1 MPTDTRQSMVL
12 AAVELLRERGVDGVT
27 LDDVLS
33 RSGAPRGSIYH
44 HFPSG
49 RAQIIDE
56 AAQLSGDAISRL
68 IANAAENGPAAVVDA
83 FTAFWRKLLRQ
94 SNFAA
99 GCPVVSIA
107 VSAPP
112 DSALAQHANQI
123 FRTWH
128 QLVTDCLMADGLDTA
143 VARRLATMALG
154 AIEGAI
160 TMCRATSSLQPLED
174 VNAELKL
181 LLAARALFAAEP
193 AAETPGSQGKRTT
206 RTARKGS

>member
-1 MPTDTRQSMVL
+1 MPPDTRQSMVL

-44 HFPSG
+44 HFPNG
-49 RAQIIDE
+49 RAQIVDE
-56 AAQLSGDAISRL
+56 AAQLSGDAISAL
-68 IANAAENGPAAVVDA
+68 IAKAAPRGAAAIIDA
-83 FTAFWRKLLRQ
+83 VTDFWRKLLRK

-99 GCPVVSIA
+99 SCPVVSIA

-112 DSALAQHANQI
+112 DSTLAQHANQI
-123 FRTWH
+123 FRSWH
-128 QLVTDCLMADGLDTA
+128 GLVTDSLTAEGLDVVA
-143 VARRLATMALG
+143 ARRLATMSLG

-160 TMCRATSSLQPLED
+160 TMCRATSSLQPLDD

-181 LLAARALFAAEP
+181 LLAARTLFAVGAP
-193 AAETPGSQGKRTT
+193 TP
-206 RTARKGS
+206 KGS

>member
-1 MPTDTRQSMVL
+1 MPPDTRQSMVL

-44 HFPSG
+44 HFPDG

-68 IANAAENGPAAVVDA
+68 IAKAAPDGPAAVVDA
-83 FTAFWRKLLRQ
+83 VTGFWRKLLRQ
-94 SNFAA
+94 HKFAV

-107 VSAPP
+107 VSAAPG
-112 DSALAQHANQI
+112 SALALHANQI

-128 QLVTDCLMADGLDTA
+128 QLVTDCLVAAGVGTV
-143 VARRLATMALG
+143 VARRLATMSLG

-160 TMCRATSSLQPLED
+160 TMCRATSSLQPLDD

-181 LLAARALFAAEP
+181 LLAARTLFAAGVS
-193 AAETPGSQGKRTT
+193 TP
-206 RTARKGS
+206 KGS

>member
-1 MPTDTRQSMVL
+1 MPPDTRQSMVL

-27 LDDVLS
+27 LDDVLG

-44 HFPSG
+44 HFPNG

-68 IANAAENGPAAVVDA
+68 ISKAAADGPAAVVDA

-94 SNFAA
+94 SDFAV

-107 VSAPP
+107 VSAAPG
-112 DSALAQHANQI
+112 SALAEHANQI

-128 QLVTDCLMADGLDTA
+128 QLLTDCLTADGLDTA
-143 VARRLATMALG
+143 VARRLATMSLG

-160 TMCRATSSLQPLED
+160 TMCRATSSLQPLDD

-181 LLAARALFAAEP
+181 LLAARTLFAAG
-193 AAETPGSQGKRTT
+193 ASTP
-206 RTARKGS
+206 KGS

>member
-1 MPTDTRQSMVL
+1 MPPDTRQAMVL

-27 LDDVLS
+27 LDDVLG

-44 HFPSG
+44 HFPGG

-68 IANAAENGPAAVVDA
+68 ISDAADRGPVAVVDA
-83 FTAFWRKLLRQ
+83 VTMFWRKLLQ
-94 SNFAA
+94 KNNFAV

-107 VSAPP
+107 VSAAP
-112 DSALAQHANQI
+112 DTALAQHAGQI

-128 QLVTDCLMADGLDTA
+128 QLVTDCLVADGLDTA
-143 VARRLATMALG
+143 AARRLATMSLG

-160 TMCRATSSLQPLED
+160 TMCRATASPQPLDD

-181 LLAARALFAAEP
+181 LLAARALFAAG
-193 AAETPGSQGKRTT
+193 AGTP
-206 RTARKGS
+206 KGS

>member
-1 MPTDTRQSMVL
+1 MPPDTRQSMVL

-27 LDDVLS
+27 LEDVLS

-44 HFPSG
+44 HFPGG

-68 IANAAENGPAAVVDA
+68 IADAADRGPAAVVDEL
-83 FTAFWRKLLRQ
+83 TTFWRKLLRKHK
-94 SNFAA
+94 FGV

-107 VSAPP
+107 VSAAP
-112 DSALAQHANQI
+112 DSELARHANQI

-128 QLVTDCLMADGLDTA
+128 GLITDCLTADGLDTA
-143 VARRLATMALG
+143 AARRLATMSLG

-160 TMCRATSSLQPLED
+160 TMCRATSSPQPLDD

-181 LLAARALFAAEP
+181 LLAARTLFAAGAP
-193 AAETPGSQGKRTT
+193 TP
-206 RTARKGS
+206 KGN

>member
-1 MPTDTRQSMVL
+1 MPPDTRQSMVL

-44 HFPSG
+44 HFPGG
-49 RAQIIDE
+49 RAQIIEE
-56 AAQLSGDAISRL
+56 AAQLSGDAITRL
-68 IANAAENGPAAVVDA
+68 IANAADRGPAAVVDA
-83 FTAFWRKLLRQ
+83 ITRFWRKLLHK
-94 SNFAA
+94 NKFTV

-112 DSALAQHANQI
+112 DSVLAQHANQI

-128 QLVTDCLMADGLDTA
+128 GLVTDCLTADGLDTA
-143 VARRLATMALG
+143 VARRLATMSLG

-160 TMCRATSSLQPLED
+160 TMCRATSSLQPLDD

-181 LLAARALFAAEP
+181 LLAARTLFAADAP
-193 AAETPGSQGKRTT
+193 TP
-206 RTARKGS
+206 KGS

>member
-1 MPTDTRQSMVL
+1 MPPDTRQSMVL

-27 LDDVLS
+27 LEDVLG

-44 HFPSG
+44 HFPGG

-68 IANAAENGPAAVVDA
+68 ISRSAPAGPAAVIDA
-83 FTAFWRKLLRQ
+83 VTGFWRKLLRQ
-94 SNFAA
+94 HNFSV

-107 VSAPP
+107 VSAAP
-112 DSALAQHANQI
+112 DTALAQHASLI

-128 QLVTDCLMADGLDTA
+128 QLVTDCLVADGLDTA
-143 VARRLATMALG
+143 AARRLATMSLG

-160 TMCRATSSLQPLED
+160 TMCRATASPQPLDD

-181 LLAARALFAAEP
+181 LLAARALFAAG
-193 AAETPGSQGKRTT
+193 ASTP
-206 RTARKGS
+206 KGS

>member
-1 MPTDTRQSMVL
+1 MPPDTRQSMVL
-12 AAVELLRERGVDGVT
+12 AAVELLRERGADGVT
-27 LDDVLS
+27 LDDVLN

-44 HFPSG
+44 HFPNG

-68 IANAAENGPAAVVDA
+68 ISNAADGGPTAVVDA
-83 FTAFWRKLLRQ
+83 LTAFWRKLLRE

-112 DSALAQHANQI
+112 ESPLAQHANQI

-128 QLVTDCLMADGLDTA
+128 QLVTDCLKAEGLDTA
-143 VARRLATMALG
+143 VARRLATMSLG

-174 VNAELKL
+174 VEAELKL
-181 LLAARALFAAEP
+181 LLAARTLFAAVP
-193 AAETPGSQGKRTT
+193 AS
-206 RTARKGS
+206 

>member
-1 MPTDTRQSMVL
+1 MPPDTRQSMVL

-44 HFPSG
+44 HFPDG

-68 IANAAENGPAAVVDA
+68 ISKAAPDGPAAVVDA
-83 FTAFWRKLLRQ
+83 VTGFWRKLLRQ
-94 SNFAA
+94 NKFAV

-107 VSAPP
+107 VSAAPG
-112 DSALAQHANQI
+112 SALAQHANQI

-128 QLVTDCLMADGLDTA
+128 QLVTDCLVADGVGTV
-143 VARRLATMALG
+143 VARRLATMSLG

-160 TMCRATSSLQPLED
+160 TMCRATSSLQPLDD

-181 LLAARALFAAEP
+181 LLAARTLFAAG
-193 AAETPGSQGKRTT
+193 ATTP
-206 RTARKGS
+206 KGS

>member
-68 IANAAENGPAAVVDA
+68 ISNAAHSGPAAVVDA
-83 FTAFWRKLLRQ
+83 VTAFWRKLLRQ

-128 QLVTDCLMADGLDTA
+128 QLVTDCLTADGLDTA
-143 VARRLATMALG
+143 VARRLATTSLG

-174 VNAELKL
+174 VNTELKV
-181 LLAARALFAAEP
+181 LLAARTLFAAEP
-193 AAETPGSQGKRTT
+193 AAETVGRPAKRTS
-206 RTARKGS
+206 RKGS

>member
-49 RAQIIDE
+49 RAQIIEE

-68 IANAAENGPAAVVDA
+68 ISNAAPSGPAAVVDA

-94 SNFAA
+94 SDFAA

-112 DSALAQHANQI
+112 DSALAQHSNQI

-128 QLVTDCLMADGLDTA
+128 ELVTDCLTADGLDTA
-143 VARRLATMALG
+143 VARRLATTSLG

-174 VNAELKL
+174 VNTELKV
-181 LLAARALFAAEP
+181 LLAARTLFAAEP
-193 AAETPGSQGKRTT
+193 AAETVGRPAK

>member
-1 MPTDTRQSMVL
+1 MPPDTRQSMVL

-27 LDDVLS
+27 LEDVLS

-44 HFPSG
+44 HFPGG

-68 IANAAENGPAAVVDA
+68 IADAADRGPAAVVDEL
-83 FTAFWRKLLRQ
+83 TTFWRKLLRKHK
-94 SNFAA
+94 FGV

-107 VSAPP
+107 VSAAP
-112 DSALAQHANQI
+112 DSALARHANQI

-128 QLVTDCLMADGLDTA
+128 GLITDCLTADGLDTA
-143 VARRLATMALG
+143 AARRLATMSLG

-160 TMCRATSSLQPLED
+160 TMCRATSSPQPLDD

-181 LLAARALFAAEP
+181 LLAARTLFAAGAP
-193 AAETPGSQGKRTT
+193 TP
-206 RTARKGS
+206 KGN

>member
-68 IANAAENGPAAVVDA
+68 ISNAADNGPAAVVDA
-83 FTAFWRKLLRQ
+83 VTAFWRKLLRQ
-94 SNFAA
+94 NNFAV

-128 QLVTDCLMADGLDTA
+128 ELVTDCLTADGLDTA
-143 VARRLATMALG
+143 VAQRLATTSLG

-160 TMCRATSSLQPLED
+160 TMCRATSSLRPLED
-174 VNAELKL
+174 VNTELKV
-181 LLAARALFAAEP
+181 LLAARTLFAAEP
-193 AAETPGSQGKRTT
+193 AAETVGRPAK

>member
-68 IANAAENGPAAVVDA
+68 ISNAAHSGPAAIVDA
-83 FTAFWRKLLRQ
+83 VTDFWRKLLRQ

-128 QLVTDCLMADGLDTA
+128 QLVTDCLTADGLDTA
-143 VARRLATMALG
+143 VARRLATTSLG

-174 VNAELKL
+174 VNTELKV
-181 LLAARALFAAEP
+181 LLAARTLFAAEP
-193 AAETPGSQGKRTT
+193 AAETVGRPAKRTS
-206 RTARKGS
+206 RKGS

>member
-12 AAVELLRERGVDGVT
+12 AAVELLRERGVDGVA
-27 LDDVLS
+27 LDDVLG

-44 HFPSG
+44 HFPGG

-68 IANAAENGPAAVVDA
+68 ISNAADRGPAAVVDA
-83 FTAFWRKLLRQ
+83 FTEFWRKLLQ
-94 SNFAA
+94 KSNFAV

-107 VSAPP
+107 VSAAP

-128 QLVTDCLMADGLDTA
+128 QLVTDCLIADGLDVA
-143 VARRLATMALG
+143 VARRLSTMSLG

-160 TMCRATSSLQPLED
+160 TMCRATSSLQPLDD

-181 LLAARALFAAEP
+181 LLAARTLFAAGP
-193 AAETPGSQGKRTT
+193 TADAVVPSKRTNRTT
-206 RTARKGS
+206 RKGS

>member
-1 MPTDTRQSMVL
+1 MPPDTRQSMVL

-27 LDDVLS
+27 LDDVLG

-44 HFPSG
+44 HFPNG

-68 IANAAENGPAAVVDA
+68 IAKAAAGGPAAVIDA
-83 FTAFWRKLLRQ
+83 VTAFWRKLLRE
-94 SNFAA
+94 SDFAA

-107 VSAPP
+107 VSALP
-112 DSALAQHANQI
+112 DSALARHANQI

-128 QLVTDCLMADGLDTA
+128 QLVTDCVMAEGLDA
-143 VARRLATMALG
+143 PVARRLATMSLG

-160 TMCRATSSLQPLED
+160 TMCRATSSLQPLDD
-174 VNAELKL
+174 VNTELKL
-181 LLAARALFAAEP
+181 LLAARSLFAAAP
-193 AAETPGSQGKRTT
+193 ANETDGAPSKKATRTT
-206 RTARKGS
+206 RKGS

>member
-1 MPTDTRQSMVL
+1 MPPDTRQSMVL

-44 HFPSG
+44 HFPAG

-68 IANAAENGPAAVVDA
+68 ISNAAPGGPAAIVDA
-83 FTAFWRKLLRQ
+83 FTAFWRKLLQQ
-94 SNFAA
+94 SDFAA

-107 VSAPP
+107 VSAVPG
-112 DSALAQHANQI
+112 SALAQHANQI

-128 QLVTDCLMADGLDTA
+128 QLVTDCLVADGLDTA
-143 VARRLATMALG
+143 VARRLATMSLG

-160 TMCRATSSLQPLED
+160 TMCRATSSLQPLDD

-181 LLAARALFAAEP
+181 LLAARSLFAADSR
-193 AAETPGSQGKRTT
+193 TP
-206 RTARKGS
+206 KGS

>member
-56 AAQLSGDAISRL
+56 AAQHSGDAISRL
-68 IANAAENGPAAVVDA
+68 ISNAADNGPAAVVDA
-83 FTAFWRKLLRQ
+83 VTAFWRKLLRQ
-94 SNFAA
+94 NNFAV

-107 VSAPP
+107 VSAPL

-128 QLVTDCLMADGLDTA
+128 ELVTDCLMADGLDTA
-143 VARRLATMALG
+143 VARRLATTSLG

-174 VNAELKL
+174 VNTELKV
-181 LLAARALFAAEP
+181 LLAARTLFAAEP
-193 AAETPGSQGKRTT
+193 AAETVGRPAK